1 MNEHPLTSVEASH
14 LLADVFQP
22 HWASPTVD
30 MGGLRRVLA
39 GMAVDGVCPAR
50 PDGVPESV
58 AVATLDA
65 WAAVNDRAPTP
76 AELSVALDRLLCP
89 DRTRAAINE
98 ARARIDAAKA
108 RRDQDHA
115 ALRRAAQTRRTA

>member
-14 LLADVFQP
+14 LLADVFRP

-39 GMAVDGVCPAR
+39 GMAVDGVSAR

-58 AVATLDA
+58 AVAALDT
-65 WAAVNDRAPTP
+65 WAAANDRAPSP
-76 AELSVALDRLLCP
+76 AELSVVLDRLLCP
-89 DRTRAAINE
+89 DVTRAAINE

-115 ALRRAAQTRRTA
+115 ALRRAAETRRTA